1 MFNGEKD
8 AMDAILKRKIQEG
21 DVVVIRDKAQRGR
34 PACRRCSSPTSALMG
49 LGYARVALVT
59 DGRFSGGTRGPCVG
73 TWHPEAAAGG
83 PLGLV
88 KEGDR
93 IQIDLYEDRIDLL
106 VTPEE
111 MEKRKRTHSAPKRT

>member
-1 MFNGEKD
+1 MPE
-8 AMDAILKRKIQEG
+8 ML
-21 DVVVIRDKAQRGR
+21 
-34 PACRRCSSPTSALMG
+34 SPTSALMG
-49 LGYARVALVT
+49 QGYARVALVT

-73 TWHPEAAAGG
+73 HVAPEAAAGG

-111 MEKRKRTHSAPKRT
+111 MEKRKRTHSIPKKNLTGVLARYAALVGQADTGAVLRNG